1 MGNSNS
7 SLDNMKTAITH
18 KHSEQNKSFTNNFL
32 LILILLLDIIMR
44 NWQSCFKQDAC
55 ALALVLLRVLAL
67 VRVKL
72 EQVVQ
77 QQP

>member
-1 MGNSNS
+1 MGNWNS
-7 SLDNMKTAITH
+7 SLDNMKTAIAH
-18 KHSEQNKSFTNNFL
+18 KHSEQNKSFINNFM
-32 LILILLLDIIMR
+32 LILILMLDIIMR
-44 NWQSCFKQDAC
+44 SWQSSLKQNEC
-55 ALALVLLRVLAL
+55 ALALPR